1 MANRPPLNP
10 NQLKALDM
18 LADGMTNGQ
27 VAGVLKVN
35 RQTVW
40 GWHKRSEFAQELEKR
55 QVMRRNVLQKAIND
69 KAMSAVDVLE
79 EVMLDDTAKHADRL
93 RAASILLDKARP
105 MLTETTDFKKTE
117 TVELACWVTNK
128 DVDGSKPEF
137 IEVGDVEAAK

>member
-1 MANRPPLNP
+1 
-10 NQLKALDM
+10 M

-40 GWHKRSEFAQELEKR
+40 GWHKRREFAQELEKR

-69 KAMSAVDVLE
+69 KAMSAVNVLE
-79 EVMLDDTAKHADRL
+79 EVMLDDTAKHADRW

-105 MLTETTDFKKTE
+105 MLTESTDVKKTE

-128 DVDGSKPEF
+128 DVDGSTP
-137 IEVGDVEAAK
+137 